1 MLFRCGSI
9 GGSMKKPFLFVFLLV
24 SILVG
29 CGSEY
34 VILSGESDD
43 WKGEYSANIDGNS
56 KNGNYLFSFKN
67 GNNDTE
73 FKNLEIIINDGET
86 SQKENNHKGATVR
99 ISTSC
104 SGCSVT
110 KKDEPIKV
118 LIKWDDKNEV
128 TFYLK

>member
-1 MLFRCGSI
+1 
-9 GGSMKKPFLFVFLLV
+9 MKKPFLFVFLLV

-56 KNGNYLFSFKN
+56 ENGNYLFSFKN

-73 FKNLEIIINDGET
+73 FNKNL
-86 SQKENNHKGATVR
+86 V
-99 ISTSC
+99 
-104 SGCSVT
+104 
-110 KKDEPIKV
+110 
-118 LIKWDDKNEV
+118 
-128 TFYLK
+128 YLK